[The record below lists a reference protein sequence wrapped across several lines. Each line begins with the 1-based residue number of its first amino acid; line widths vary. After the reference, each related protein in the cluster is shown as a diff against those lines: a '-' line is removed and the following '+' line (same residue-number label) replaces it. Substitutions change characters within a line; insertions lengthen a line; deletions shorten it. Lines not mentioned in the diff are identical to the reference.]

1 MVLAELQTAGDR
13 ALVERMARGDERAVQ
28 ALVDRHGDA
37 LFALARSMLQESA
50 DAEEAVSDAF
60 LQAWRT
66 AGSFDPTRASVMAW
80 LAMITRSRALDR
92 LRARR
97 RATGTPARA
106 AESMATEERDAVT
119 HSDDAPDRSFE
130 VSERKRLVDRA
141 LSDLPATQRDVIELA
156 YRGGLSQS
164 EIAERLGVPL
174 GTVKSRTL
182 AAMKRLRES
191 LGPLLRE
198 GMA

>member
-1 MVLAELQTAGDR
+1 MVLAELQATSDP

-28 ALVDRHGDA
+28 ALVERHGDA
-37 LFALARSMLQESA
+37 LFALARSMLQERA
-50 DAEEAVSDAF
+50 DAEEVAADAF

-66 AGSFDPTRASVMAW
+66 AQSFDPTRASVVAW

-92 LRARR
+92 LRTRK
-97 RATGTPARA
+97 RAAGAPARE
-106 AESMATEERDAVT
+106 AETTATEESDAVT
-119 HSDDAPDRSFE
+119 RSDDAPDRSVE

-141 LSDLPATQRDVIELA
+141 LNDLPAAQRDVIELA
-156 YRGGLSQS
+156 FRGGLSQS
-164 EIAERLGVPL
+164 EIAAQLGVPL

-182 AAMKRLRES
+182 AAMKRLREL

-198 GMA
+198 GVA